1 MTKRQILSCA
11 GVMFLAFAAVA
22 CGGPTPPVPP
32 PNRVA
37 TQPPMR
43 GTVSQDT
50 MSQDTV
56 SQDTVSQ
63 DSRVHRLWAERG
75 NAAESNFCLGP
86 GDLVEVSVAR
96 VDEMQGLHARVS
108 PAGTITLPNIGVIRA
123 SGLTE
128 AELRESIRQRL
139 GQTLLRDP
147 QLNLFVTEHTSQQV
161 SVTGAVARPGL
172 YGLSRQTRTVAD
184 LLSEAGGVSEHAGGT
199 LQFYPGS
206 GEGCPAAVQPHQIG
220 AAGSHAAGT
229 PIEIDLNREWKP
241 PNENPLNLPVVGG
254 DAIVVNTG
262 RYFVDGWVKTPGGY
276 DLSPGTTAIGGLT
289 AAGGAMFPADLHSVV
304 VWRTVPGG
312 TKQRID
318 VDVGAV
324 QEGEAKDLT
333 LQGGDVVSVPA
344 STMRM
349 VPYSGYWFL
358 TNVVRVG
365 AGLSFAAF

>member
-1 MTKRQILSCA
+1 MMDRHILSCA
-11 GVMFLAFAAVA
+11 EVMFLAFVAAA
-22 CGGPTPPVPP
+22 CGGPTPPVPSDAS
-32 PNRVA
+32 RVA
-37 TQPPMR
+37 AQQATHT
-43 GTVSQDT
+43 TV
-50 MSQDTV
+50 SQDTV

-75 NAAESNFCLGP
+75 NAAETNFCLGP

-108 PAGTITLPNIGVIRA
+108 PAGTITLPNIGVIQA

-128 AELRESIRQRL
+128 AELRERIKQRL

-184 LLSEAGGVSEHAGGT
+184 LISEAGGVNEHAGGT

-206 GEGCPAAVQPHQIG
+206 GEGCPSAVQRHQSG
-220 AAGSHAAGT
+220 AGAHAAGA

-241 PNENPLNLPVVGG
+241 PSENPLNLPVVGG

-276 DLSPGTTAIGGLT
+276 DLSPGTTTIGGLT
-289 AAGGAMFPADLHSVV
+289 AAGGAMFPADLHNVV

-318 VDVGAV
+318 VDVDAV
-324 QEGEAKDLT
+324 QKGDAKDLT

-344 STMRM
+344 STVRM